1 MSLHDEIIALD
12 PKRQTHTLPFACG
25 YDEAKHDAA
34 KLAIKADA
42 EIARLSVALEAA
54 KNALKEAIQDCREAY
69 DKGRADQA
77 VDDLPREIQI
87 AAMSQDAQRLT
98 GENAVLRGL
107 LQDVLSLIRNI
118 ECGCWSPEGTD
129 NLRVRIEGALNGQGR
144 YVPSDGQIYAETSR
158 RADPEAHAVLDKLVD
173 KLRAIVE
180 KSSGES

>member
-1 MSLHDEIIALD
+1 MTKRTALQIADTIINDLHRFPER
-12 PKRQTHTLPFACG
+12 K
-25 YDEAKHDAA
+25 EATAMLRTQH
-34 KLAIKADA
+34 A
-42 EIARLSVALEAA
+42 EIDRLSVALEAA
-54 KNALKEAIQDCREAY
+54 QNALKEAIHDCREAY

-158 RADPEAHAVLDKLVD
+158 RANPEAHVGLDKLIG